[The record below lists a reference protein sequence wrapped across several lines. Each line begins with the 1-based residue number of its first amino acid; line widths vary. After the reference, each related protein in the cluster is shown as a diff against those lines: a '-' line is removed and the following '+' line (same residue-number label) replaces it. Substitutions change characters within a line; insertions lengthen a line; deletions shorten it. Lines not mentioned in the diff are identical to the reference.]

1 MQVSEQE
8 LLHIAKLSDLKINEN
23 EIENY
28 RLNLEDILN
37 FAEVI
42 KSAPVDELDETID
55 VNDNFNVFRKDE
67 IKDFEDQDLLLENA
81 PEKERRM
88 FKIPKVIQ

>member
-67 IKDFEDQDLLLENA
+67 INDFEDQDSLLENA
-81 PEKERRM
+81 PEKERKM